1 MFGFRLSSDQRYVV
15 SVSNKIITFDVTT
28 GDMSRVVYPANVEG
42 LMMDMD
48 IRSIDINLGSSSAF
62 IKLYLQSIQQARG
75 SLHKQQPDNHPGL
88 SDE

>member
-1 MFGFRLSSDQRYVV
+1 MIGGEQCSPLIGPQFAVFGFRLSSDQRYVV

-48 IRSIDINLGSSSAF
+48 IRSTDINQEVL
-62 IKLYLQSIQQARG
+62 
-75 SLHKQQPDNHPGL
+75 L
-88 SDE
+88 S

>member
-1 MFGFRLSSDQRYVV
+1 MVESSAHLIGPQFAVFGFRLSSDQRYVV

-48 IRSIDINLGSSSAF
+48 IRSTNINQEVL
-62 IKLYLQSIQQARG
+62 
-75 SLHKQQPDNHPGL
+75 L
-88 SDE
+88 S

>member
-48 IRSIDINLGSSSAF
+48 IRSKDIN
-62 IKLYLQSIQQARG
+62 Q
-75 SLHKQQPDNHPGL
+75 
-88 SDE
+88 

>member
-1 MFGFRLSSDQRYVV
+1 MIGGEQCSPLIGGEQCSPLIGPQFAVFGFRLSSDQRYVV

-48 IRSIDINLGSSSAF
+48 IRSKDIN
-62 IKLYLQSIQQARG
+62 Q
-75 SLHKQQPDNHPGL
+75 
-88 SDE
+88 